1 MAAALATAESVV
13 DAIERAKHAA
23 GQVKVQG

>member
-1 MAAALATAESVV
+1 ATAESVV
-13 DAIERAKHAA
+13 DAIKRAKHAA

>member
-1 MAAALATAESVV
+1 ALATAESVV

>member
-1 MAAALATAESVV
+1 ESVV

>member
-1 MAAALATAESVV
+1 ALATAESVV
-13 DAIERAKHAA
+13 DSIERAKHAA

>member
-1 MAAALATAESVV
+1 LATAESVV

>member
-1 MAAALATAESVV
+1 ATAESVV